1 MKTKKITS
9 ILLGLFITLIAV
21 SCSKDENSGNVALKA
36 KATFNP
42 LSPKTSVAQKNLST
56 IIISSFMINIK
67 EIEFEIDDDNDDQN
81 ENLYSDLELKGPFEL
96 DLSSGNVSIDI
107 TSINLPLAVYD
118 EIEFKLHKS
127 VNELSELFGKSI
139 QIKGELNGIP
149 FVFWHNF
156 EEEFEVDYVNNAV
169 DVVVDGTST
178 SAIINFDLDAVF
190 GSTSTI
196 DFTGAKDGNGNG
208 IIEINPNNDDGNASL
223 ADFIKNLLKDNCEL
237 EEEED

>member
-9 ILLGLFITLIAV
+9 ILLGVFITLTAV
-21 SCSKDENSGNVALKA
+21 SCSKDEDSGNVALKA

-42 LSPKTSVAQKNLST
+42 LSPKTAVAQRNLST
-56 IIISSFMINIK
+56 ITISSFMINIK
-67 EIEFEIDDDNDDQN
+67 EIEFEIDDDDDQN

-107 TSINLPLAVYD
+107 TSINLPLDVYD

-127 VNELSELFGKSI
+127 NNNLSELFGKSI
-139 QIKGELNGIP
+139 QIKGKLNGIP

-169 DVVVDGTST
+169 DVIVDGTST
-178 SAIINFDLDAVF
+178 SAIINFDLNAVF